1 MPEVKIRALKGT
13 ALTQTEMD
21 NNLRFFFQSASVS
34 SADGTLSL
42 FTSESSG
49 RQKEIDTNPYWFNHS
64 GSAEEGITSVTGSVV
79 VTGTIT
85 AQTFNTELVSSS
97 ILYESGS
104 TKFGDTSDDTHSFT
118 GSIELLGDQEVS
130 GSLVIE
136 NTASN
141 AATVDSGYI
150 ILTEVSE
157 SLNFADD
164 GAAATGGV
172 PLGGLYR
179 NGNFIQIRLT

>member
-1 MPEVKIRALKGT
+1 MPEVKIRSLKGT

-21 NNLRFFFQSASVS
+21 NNLRFFFNSASVS

-42 FTSESSG
+42 FSSESSA
-49 RQKEIDTNPYWFNHS
+49 RQKEIDTNPHWFNHS
-64 GSAEEGITSVTGSVV
+64 GSADTGVTSVTGSLVV
-79 VTGTIT
+79 SETIT

-97 ILYESGS
+97 IIYDSGS
-104 TKFGDTSDDTHSFT
+104 TKFGDTSDDVHSFT
-118 GSIELLGDQEVS
+118 GSIELLGDQEIS
-130 GSLVIE
+130 GSIVFE
-136 NTASN
+136 NTGSTV
-141 AATVDSGYI
+141 ATVDSGFV

-164 GAAATGGV
+164 AAAATGGV
-172 PLGGLYR
+172 PVGGLYR

>member
-13 ALTQTEMD
+13 ALTQSEMD
-21 NNLRFFFQSASVS
+21 DNLRFFFNSASVS

-42 FTSESSG
+42 FSSESSA
-49 RQKEIDTNPYWFNHS
+49 RQKEIDTNPHWFNHS
-64 GSAEEGITSVTGSVV
+64 GSADIGVTSVTGSLVV
-79 VTGTIT
+79 SDTIT

-97 ILYESGS
+97 ILYDSGS
-104 TKFGDTSDDTHSFT
+104 TKFGDTLDDVHSFT
-118 GSIELLGDQEVS
+118 GSLELS
-130 GSLVIE
+130 GSQEISGSIVLE
-136 NTASN
+136 NTSSTV
-141 AATVDSGYI
+141 ATVDSGYI
-150 ILTEVSE
+150 LLTEVSE

-164 GAAATGGV
+164 TAAAAGGI